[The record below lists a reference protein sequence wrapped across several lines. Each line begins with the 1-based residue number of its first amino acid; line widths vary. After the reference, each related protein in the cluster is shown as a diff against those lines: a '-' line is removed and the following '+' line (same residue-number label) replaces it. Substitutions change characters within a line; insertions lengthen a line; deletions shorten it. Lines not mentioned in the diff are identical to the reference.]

1 MGNKIYI
8 LIAIILFICL
18 TGVVI
23 YTYFEIYPKQ
33 KTIYP
38 SSEVENNSFLAAE
51 RWLKATGHNIRITD
65 DFSLLNI
72 TEAHE
77 RVVIIDYWM
86 FDPEEAESI
95 IEWIKQGHFLI
106 IFEDISK
113 LNTESFDNINKHGLI
128 IKEELKGIN
137 LAEIKIGKG
146 IINLVSTPRFMYN
159 RYLLDED
166 NARLTWKLT
175 GGRTDETNMDI
186 LFIRRPNIN
195 ESKSIFGAIMERGN
209 FTPVIISALL
219 LIFIGFWAVVPCF
232 GLVTNDKQKNSR
244 PINERFTAE
253 IRFLKKYKALDYYL
267 DKKEKSDYSYNEL
280 INQYRRKLNGNTK
293 N

>member
-8 LIAIILFICL
+8 FIAIIIVFCL
-18 TGVVI
+18 TGLVI
-23 YTYFEIYPKQ
+23 YSYFEIYPRQ

-38 SSEVENNSFLAAE
+38 STEAENNSFLAAE
-51 RWLKATGHNIRITD
+51 RWLKATGHNIRISDTI
-65 DFSLLNI
+65 SLINI

-77 RVVIIDYWM
+77 RVVIINNWM
-86 FDPEEAESI
+86 FNPEEAERI

-106 IFEDISK
+106 VFEDITDIDPK
-113 LNTESFDNINKHGLI
+113 LIEILSKHGTI
-128 IKEELKGIN
+128 IEDEVNGNKLT
-137 LAEIKIGKG
+137 EIQIGNG
-146 IINLVSTPRFMYN
+146 SITSTGTSRFMYN
-159 RYLLDED
+159 KYLLDEN

-175 GGRTDETNMDI
+175 GARTDETNMDI
-186 LFIRRPNIN
+186 LFIRQTKWK

-209 FTPVIISALL
+209 FTPVIVSALL
-219 LIFIGFWAVVPCF
+219 LIFIGFWAVIPRF
-232 GLVTNDKQKNSR
+232 GLVSNDKQKNSK

-267 DKKEKSDYSYNEL
+267 DKNEKCDYSYNEL
-280 INQYRRKLNGNTK
+280 INQYRRKFNGNTK